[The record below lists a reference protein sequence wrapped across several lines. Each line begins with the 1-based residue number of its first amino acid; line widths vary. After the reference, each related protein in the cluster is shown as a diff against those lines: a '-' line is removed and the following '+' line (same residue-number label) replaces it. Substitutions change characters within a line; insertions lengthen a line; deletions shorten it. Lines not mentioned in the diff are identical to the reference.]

1 MPGGRTFMTE
11 EGARAKTLKQKYFLA
26 CLRRIRRQFS
36 WSRVS
41 KGAVVEDEIARR
53 GLGGDHTAKK
63 G

>member
-11 EGARAKTLKQKYFLA
+11 GGARAKTLKQKYFLV

-41 KGAVVEDEIARR
+41 KGAVVDEIARR
-53 GLGGDHTAKK
+53 GMGGDHTAKK